1 MSARP
6 PALFLLA
13 LLLALLLAACS
24 AAPSGAP
31 ASGGVT
37 QSQADTAARQSEAAN
52 KGPVPAPPPVAPAG
66 GAAVKPGAP
75 ALPAAAP
82 TTAPAAAP
90 APTAV
95 AGADRPAGAP
105 LPALEQKII
114 RTGKIELV
122 VPGIGGAIETITG
135 IVTIAGGYVQQ
146 SATKE
151 QTADLVLRVP
161 VDQYDKVFSDLRKLA
176 VQGTKIVE
184 SSDAQDVTEQ
194 FADTEARITNLK
206 ATEAQ
211 LLKLL
216 ARAEKMEDILVVQR
230 ELTSV
235 REQIE
240 RLQGQLNVLSR
251 RAAFSTIAV
260 TLRPQEEAKKPAPPP
275 LTAPVA
281 NAANIGVRPTFT
293 WGTSTG
299 ATAYELQ
306 VATEV
311 DTTFANPLLTADK
324 LTVTTYE
331 WPTTHEDLK
340 QGASY
345 RWRVR
350 AVNAAGES
358 DWATARAFTTVP
370 AWTPLRTVGESWAAS
385 LSFLQRLI
393 DGLLRFV
400 VFFWWL
406 ILLVALGIPLVRR
419 LGWRIGRRPA
429 GPAPTPPPA
438 PPAAP
443 PAGSPPV
450 AS

>member
-1 MSARP
+1 
-6 PALFLLA
+6 LL
-13 LLLALLLAACS
+13 LVPLLALLLAACGG
-24 AAPSGAP
+24 APSGAP
-31 ASGGVT
+31 SSGGSV
-37 QSQADTAARQSEAAN
+37 QSQSDAPARPAEAA
-52 KGPVPAPPPVAPAG
+52 KPAAPAAPPVAPAG
-66 GAAVKPGAP
+66 GVAVKPGAAP
-75 ALPAAAP
+75 AVPAAAP
-82 TTAPAAAP
+82 TTTAAAAATPAAN
-90 APTAV
+90 
-95 AGADRPAGAP
+95 AGRPAGAP

-122 VPGIGGAIETITG
+122 VPAIGGAIENITG
-135 IVTIAGGYVQQ
+135 IVTVAGGFVQQ

-161 VDQYDKVFSDLRKLA
+161 VDQYEKVFSELRKLA
-176 VQGTKIVE
+176 VAGTRIIE
-184 SSDAQDVTEQ
+184 SSEAQDVTEQ

-230 ELTSV
+230 ELTTV

-260 TLRPQEEAKKPAPPP
+260 TLRPQEDAKKPTPPP
-275 LTAPVA
+275 LTAPIA
-281 NAANIGVRPTFT
+281 GAANVSVRPTFA
-293 WGTSTG
+293 WGTSAG

-306 VATEV
+306 VTTEV
-311 DTTFANPLLTADK
+311 DTTFAAPILTADK
-324 LTVTTYE
+324 LTVTSYE
-331 WPTTHEDLK
+331 WPATHEDLK

-358 DWATARAFTTVP
+358 DWAAARGFTTVP
-370 AWTPLRTVGESWAAS
+370 AWTPLRTVSESWAAS
-385 LSFLQRLI
+385 LTFLQRLI
-393 DGLLRFV
+393 DGLLRFL

-406 ILLVALGIPLVRR
+406 ILLVALGIPVARR
-419 LGWRIGRRPA
+419 FGWRFGRRRA
-429 GPAPTPPPA
+429 TGPVASPPPA